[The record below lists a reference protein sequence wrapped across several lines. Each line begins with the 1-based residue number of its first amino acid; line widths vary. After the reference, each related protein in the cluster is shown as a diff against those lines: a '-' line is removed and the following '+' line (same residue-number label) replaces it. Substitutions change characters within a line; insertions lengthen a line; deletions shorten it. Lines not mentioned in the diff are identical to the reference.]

1 MFTLRSHLDAARREY
16 RRARYPGDLVAEL
29 LIDPADDDR
38 RHRMMQSFWGRT
50 LAFVA
55 AVAALAAV
63 AFALNYRPHKPGFV
77 GPTPTVAPIT
87 SPGAAQPWEPLVDH
101 IKQVH
106 YGRYVDGVTSGMKD
120 AVAQITGG
128 VDEAI
133 DSPLVAGT
141 AKTAR
146 QVAGEFGQVF
156 ADIGSQLRPRL
167 Q

>member
-1 MFTLRSHLDAARREY
+1 MFTLRSHLDVARREY

-29 LIDPADDDR
+29 LVEHADDR
-38 RHRMMQSFWGRT
+38 SSRLMHSFWGRT

-55 AVAALAAV
+55 AAAALVAV
-63 AFALNYRPHKPGFV
+63 AFTLIHRPGKPGYA
-77 GPTPTVAPIT
+77 GPTSPVAPIT
-87 SPGAAQPWEPLVDH
+87 SPGGVQPWEPLVDH

-106 YGRYVDGVTSGMKD
+106 YGRYVDGVTSSMKD

-128 VDEAI
+128 VDGAI
-133 DSPLVAGT
+133 ESPLVTGT

>member
-1 MFTLRSHLDAARREY
+1 MMHLLWR
-16 RRARYPGDLVAEL
+16 
-29 LIDPADDDR
+29 
-38 RHRMMQSFWGRT
+38 RT

-55 AVAALAAV
+55 AVAAIVAV
-63 AFALNYRPHKPGFV
+63 AFALIYRPHKPGYV
-77 GPTPTVAPIT
+77 GPTPVAPIT
-87 SPGAAQPWEPLVDH
+87 SPAPVQAWEPLVDH

-106 YGRYVDGVTSGMKD
+106 YGRYMDGVTSGMKD